1 VAFELKTAL
10 VFGGGEGI
18 FLGTGFVVVIRV
30 HIFEDGSALV
40 ATFVG
45 ITDTVELVAHQGEI
59 ELEIECVQYENKYVL
74 SG

>member
-1 VAFELKTAL
+1 MAFELKNAL

-18 FLGTGFVVVIRV
+18 FLGTGFVSVVWV
-30 HIFEDGSALV
+30 HVFEDGSALV

-45 ITDTVELVAHQGEI
+45 IADTVELVAHQGEI
-59 ELEIECVQYENKYVL
+59 ELVIECVQYENKYVL